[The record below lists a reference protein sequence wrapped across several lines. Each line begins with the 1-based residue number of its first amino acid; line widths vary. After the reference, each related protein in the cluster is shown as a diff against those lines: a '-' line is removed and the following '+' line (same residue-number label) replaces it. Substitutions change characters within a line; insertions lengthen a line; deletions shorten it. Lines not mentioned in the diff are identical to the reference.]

1 MGPTSHKSNQLER
14 YQKSILTKR
23 TIIAVKPQTIFFK
36 KICEVVCDIFENLA
50 INRVNNHLKVDKKEF
65 IGILKNHQQLIFKIC
80 HSYCPNAE
88 DRNDLQQEIAI
99 QVWKSLQKFDN
110 GVKLSTWIYRVA
122 LNTAISFNR
131 KNAKNEKHQYF
142 EESLLIVDDH
152 EHQQVMD
159 ENIAELYRF
168 INTLGDLEKALML
181 LFLDEKPQKEISE
194 ILGITTSN
202 VSTKISRIK
211 TQLKTHF
218 KNIQ

>member
-1 MGPTSHKSNQLER
+1 MEKQ
-14 YQKSILTKR
+14 
-23 TIIAVKPQTIFFK
+23 
-36 KICEVVCDIFENLA
+36 
-50 INRVNNHLKVDKKEF
+50 EF
-65 IGILKNHQQLIFKIC
+65 ISILKNHQQLIFKIC
-80 HSYCPNAE
+80 HSYCPSVE

-99 QVWKSLQKFDN
+99 QIWKSLQQFDN

-122 LNTAISFNR
+122 LNTAISFHR
-131 KNAKNEKHQYF
+131 KNAKKEKYQYF
-142 EESLLIVDDH
+142 EESLLIVDDN

-181 LFLDEKPQKEISE
+181 LFLDEKPHKEIAE

-218 KNIQ
+218 ENLQ